1 MIGRSEHRPCLVALR
16 DERSLPSSERGPVD
30 WVDMVSLRV
39 ECERATFTARLPEG
53 CRMGGEENSGRN
65 ALGRG
70 RGGGLRVRKLAVG
83 TDGRPGCN
91 APPSRGRPDY
101 EAGAA

>member
-53 CRMGGEENSGRN
+53 CRMGGGGNSGRN
-65 ALGRG
+65 GLG
-70 RGGGLRVRKLAVG
+70 RGGGGGLGGKKAGLDPSAG
-83 TDGRPGCN
+83 PCFNASQSPTRPQH
-91 APPSRGRPDY
+91 
-101 EAGAA
+101 